1 MILQDKAVCSSRQQ
15 VLHIEN
21 MIIDELFYIY
31 NISCS
36 VRDKTLMNKLS
47 YEENLA
53 ENLTCVP
60 VGFTLSRPA
69 GKPINICFLHR
80 AQLYY
85 FHKINHLPIISWDR
99 GKTLCME
106 IPQPISI

>member
-47 YEENLA
+47 LWRKSSGKFNLR
-53 ENLTCVP
+53 TS
-60 VGFTLSRPA
+60 GF
-69 GKPINICFLHR
+69 
-80 AQLYY
+80 Y
-85 FHKINHLPIISWDR
+85 IIPTR
-99 GKTLCME
+99 GKT
-106 IPQPISI
+106 P